1 MGLFPT
7 IQEEAKNKGIDLA
20 YKQIPN
26 EIFDRRA
33 VEKGEVVFHDVAYIE
48 IKPIVKGRMLS
59 VELVDFCVF
68 YNQDNVRSLEQS
80 LKNNSSKI
88 IVDNGQIVKVS
99 KDKIG
104 IVKKEQ
110 LTKKWEDWIDYW
122 SVDYDFESKQ
132 EILRVEKEDGSD
144 GYEEKWTGDYVFEN
158 EWQSFRTK
166 ENRKLDLV
174 SAEKEINKATT
185 KLAVKVI
192 DIFGNDTMKIVE
204 VNV

>member
-1 MGLFPT
+1 
-7 IQEEAKNKGIDLA
+7 
-20 YKQIPN
+20 
-26 EIFDRRA
+26 
-33 VEKGEVVFHDVAYIE
+33 
-48 IKPIVKGRMLS
+48 MLS

-132 EILRVEKEDGSD
+132 EILRVDKEDGSD
-144 GYEEKWTGDYVFEN
+144 GYEEKWTGITYLKT
-158 EWQSFRTK
+158 SG
-166 ENRKLDLV
+166 NRLEL
-174 SAEKEINKATT
+174 
-185 KLAVKVI
+185 
-192 DIFGNDTMKIVE
+192 MKIE
-204 VNV
+204 N

>member
-1 MGLFPT
+1 M
-7 IQEEAKNKGIDLA
+7 
-20 YKQIPN
+20 
-26 EIFDRRA
+26 
-33 VEKGEVVFHDVAYIE
+33 
-48 IKPIVKGRMLS
+48 
-59 VELVDFCVF
+59 
-68 YNQDNVRSLEQS
+68 
-80 LKNNSSKI
+80 
-88 IVDNGQIVKVS
+88 S

-166 ENRKLDLV
+166 ENRKLDLF

-204 VNV
+204 VNI